1 VCRLLAPESGPGNNN
16 GVGESRSKHNGCR
29 VLVVDDD
36 ADSREAIAQLLEL
49 HGYTAARADN
59 GRAAIAQLEA
69 GFDPDL
75 VLTDL
80 LMPGMS
86 GWDLYAAMKER
97 LAWAS
102 IPIVVLAGMTPEQRG
117 QLTVEDAFEKP
128 MDLPVLL
135 KRIAEL
141 CGLSG

>member
-1 VCRLLAPESGPGNNN
+1 MGEGRAKPN
-16 GVGESRSKHNGCR
+16 GVR

-36 ADSREAIAQLLEL
+36 ADSREALAQLLDQ
-49 HGYTAARADN
+49 HGYTTGRADN
-59 GRAAIAQLEA
+59 GKSALEHLES

-80 LMPGMS
+80 LMPVMN
-86 GWDLYAAMKER
+86 GWELYTAMKAR
-97 LAWAS
+97 LAWAA

-117 QLTVEDAFEKP
+117 QLAVEDAFEKP
-128 MDLPVLL
+128 TDLPVLL
-135 KRIAEL
+135 KRISEL

>member
-1 VCRLLAPESGPGNNN
+1 MGEGRAKPN
-16 GVGESRSKHNGCR
+16 GAR

-36 ADSREAIAQLLEL
+36 ADSREAIAQLLEQK
-49 HGYTAARADN
+49 GYTAGRADN
-59 GRAAIAQLEA
+59 GKSALEHLES

-80 LMPGMS
+80 LMPTMS
-86 GWDLYAAMKER
+86 GWELHAAMKGR

-117 QLTVEDAFEKP
+117 QLSVEDAFEKP
-128 MDLPVLL
+128 TDLPVLL
-135 KRIAEL
+135 KRISEL

>member
-1 VCRLLAPESGPGNNN
+1 M
-16 GVGESRSKHNGCR
+16 GESRTKQNGCR

-36 ADSREAIAQLLEL
+36 ADSREAIALLLEQN
-49 HGYTAARADN
+49 GYTAARAEN
-59 GRAAIAQLEA
+59 GKAALEHLQA

-80 LMPGMS
+80 LMPVMS
-86 GWDLYAAMKER
+86 GWELYTAMKGR

-117 QLTVEDAFEKP
+117 QLSVEGAFEKP

>member
-1 VCRLLAPESGPGNNN
+1 
-16 GVGESRSKHNGCR
+16 VGEARKHNGCR

-36 ADSREAIAQLLEL
+36 ADSRETISQLLEL
-49 HGYTAARADN
+49 NGYTAARADN
-59 GRAAIAQLEA
+59 GRAAVEQLTA

-80 LMPGMS
+80 LMPVMS
-86 GWDLYAAMKER
+86 GWELHAAMKAR

-117 QLTVEDAFEKP
+117 QLSVEDAFEKP

-135 KRIAEL
+135 NRIAQL

>member
-1 VCRLLAPESGPGNNN
+1 MPVGEGRAKPN
-16 GVGESRSKHNGCR
+16 GVR

-36 ADSREAIAQLLEL
+36 ADSREAISLLLEQ

-59 GRAAIAQLEA
+59 GKAALEHLKA

-80 LMPGMS
+80 LMPVMS
-86 GWDLYAAMKER
+86 GWELYAAMKGR

-102 IPIVVLAGMTPEQRG
+102 IPIVVLAGMNPEQRG
-117 QLTVEDAFEKP
+117 QLSVEDAFEKP
-128 MDLPVLL
+128 TTLPVLL

>member
-1 VCRLLAPESGPGNNN
+1 MRAGPSDATIAV
-16 GVGESRSKHNGCR
+16 VGEGRSKPNGCR

-36 ADSREAIAQLLEL
+36 ADNRETLAQLLEQR
-49 HGYTAARADN
+49 GYTTARAEN
-59 GRAAIAQLEA
+59 GKAAVEHLEA

-80 LMPGMS
+80 QMPSMS
-86 GWDLYAAMKER
+86 GWELHAAMKGR

-102 IPIVVLAGMTPEQRG
+102 IPIVLLAGMTPEQRG
-117 QLTVEDAFEKP
+117 QLTVEDSFEKP
-128 MDLPVLL
+128 TDFPVLL

-141 CGLSG
+141 CGLSS